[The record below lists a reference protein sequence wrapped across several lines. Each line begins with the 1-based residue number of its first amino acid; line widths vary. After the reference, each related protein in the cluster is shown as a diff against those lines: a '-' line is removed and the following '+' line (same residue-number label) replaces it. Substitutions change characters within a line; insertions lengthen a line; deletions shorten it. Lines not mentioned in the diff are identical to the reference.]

1 MRCIFLCL
9 GLIAGC
15 ETVVDNQIPVGGQVD
30 SEARI
35 ERFVRHAYLDT
46 SGLPPSD
53 AELAAATARLRT
65 QNNTS
70 AARGELIAELVSK
83 DVFAAVWTEELES
96 SIFGGSSLANQY
108 QFVCAIV
115 RGQDRS
121 CDACTMMDSCKCA
134 CGILPMLD
142 TERTELAKTAS
153 EFRTG
158 VATSELERRYARA
171 IGYFALSGGPDGR
184 IGALFDDFLGRTA
197 EADEIENG
205 RAMIVGS
212 LIPNT
217 PAGLLFHRH
226 GSSYEDLLDIV
237 FASEIYREA
246 LVRRVFNRY
255 LSRDPSSVEL
265 AFFVGSLDATKPDSR
280 ALVRAV
286 LTSREYFEQ

>member
-15 ETVVDNQIPVGGQVD
+15 ETVVDNQMPVGGQVD

-53 AELAAATARLRT
+53 AELHAAATRLRS
-65 QNNTS
+65 QGNTP
-70 AARGELIAELVSK
+70 AARGELIGELVGK
-83 DVFAAVWTEELES
+83 DVFATVWTEELES
-96 SIFGGSSLANQY
+96 AILGGESLANRY
-108 QFVCAIV
+108 QFVCAVV
-115 RGQDRS
+115 RGQDRT
-121 CDACTMMDSCKCA
+121 CDSCTAMDPCKCS

-142 TERTELAKTAS
+142 GERTELAKTAS
-153 EFRTG
+153 DFRTG
-158 VATSELERRYARA
+158 VATSELERRYARSL
-171 IGYFALSGGPDGR
+171 GYFALAGGPDGR
-184 IGALFDDFLGRTA
+184 VSALFDDFLGRTA

-205 RAMIVGS
+205 RAMIIGA
-212 LIPNT
+212 LIPNA

-226 GSSYEDLLDIV
+226 GSTYEDLLDIV
-237 FASEIYREA
+237 FASEVYREA

-255 LSRDPSSVEL
+255 LSRDPSSTEL
-265 AFFVGSLDATKPDSR
+265 AFFVGTLDATKPDSR